1 MIKFDN
7 VTKKYKNNVVAIHD
21 VSLEIKPGEFVFLTG
36 ASGAGKSTIIKLLLK
51 EIDPDQGKIFLEGE
65 NITKVSKRTVPQIRS
80 KIGVVFQDFRLLE
93 NRTVEDNI
101 GFILDIWG
109 FSRKEKKRRINKAL
123 SEVKLLHKK
132 KSYPNQLSGGEQQR
146 VSIARAISTNPTM
159 IICDEPTG
167 NLDPDTSWEI
177 MNYLD
182 RINAQ
187 GTTVIMSTH
196 SREIVDT
203 MQKRVLS
210 LQYGEIVRDCVGG
223 YCE

>member
-51 EIDPDQGKIFLEGE
+51 ETNPDQGKIYLEGQD
-65 NITKVSKRTVPQIRS
+65 ITRVSKRTVPKIRS

-109 FSRKEKKRRINKAL
+109 FSRKEKKARINKAL

-177 MNYLD
+177 MRYLEK
-182 RINAQ
+182 INEQ

-196 SREIVDT
+196 SKEIVDT
-203 MQKRVLS
+203 MQKRVVN

>member
-109 FSRKEKKRRINKAL
+109 FSRIEKKRRINKAL